1 MKATS
6 FLTLALLTT
15 VSAAPRI
22 EQISPATGRIDGT
35 PIAYDND
42 NDNDNDNDGDLEV
55 SQDLVNW
62 NRMSTASPT
71 IESTEGIWSKVSL
84 EIPRSRSKSNYRISA
99 IHDPRR

>member
-35 PIAYDND
+35 PIAYDL
-42 NDNDNDNDGDLEV
+42 DNDGDLEV

-84 EIPRSRSKSNYRISA
+84 EIPRSRSKSNYRIPA